1 MTSQINMTTTSPL
14 SLICTPA
21 APVIPLTGEPRLMYV
36 LLEITG
42 GEGKGALPVN
52 IGLIIDGSDSMRIR
66 LVTDEQFAQLAMA
79 GKAKEVMTDG
89 VPAYQITDISS
100 DDVKNYPRRIDYTS
114 EALVI
119 ASEYLRPSDR
129 FSLTAFANQAH
140 RMIPSSPGSDK
151 SRLLKAARELEYL
164 NLGDGT
170 NMAAGLASAFD
181 EVQHHSN
188 KSYATR
194 LVLLTDGHT
203 RDVNECYQWAKRAR
217 EAGLVLTTMGV
228 GSEFN
233 EDLLIPLAD
242 LTGGNVYF
250 IESPEQIPNAFRTEL
265 GVAFRISYRNVNVQ
279 LQLPDGVSLR
289 RVHRVLPELGIFDHG
304 SEINNVHQL
313 PLGNYDPS
321 MPIALLL
328 EFIVPGWEAG
338 TYRLAQSWL
347 TWEDPDQTG
356 SLAHTN
362 QDILIQV
369 AESAKI
375 IHNERVLNI
384 VEKVGAYKFGTHVL
398 EEAESGIDKDAST
411 IRLRQAATRLLDLGE
426 ENLAGVLSLQ
436 ANMLEQAGNIDPNA
450 TKKLRYE
457 TRHLTKKTDV
467 E

>member
-1 MTSQINMTTTSPL
+1 MTTTPPL
-14 SLICTPA
+14 SLSCTA
-21 APVIPLTGEPRLMYV
+21 ATPVIPLTGEPRLVYV
-36 LLEITG
+36 LLEVSG
-42 GEGKGALPVN
+42 GEGAGALPVN

-66 LVTDEQFAQLAMA
+66 LVTDEQFAQLATE

-100 DDVKNYPRRIDYTS
+100 DAVKNFPRRIDYVS

-129 FSLTAFANQAH
+129 FSLTAFANQAI
-140 RMIPSSPGSDK
+140 RMIPSSSGSDRA
-151 SRLLKAARELEYL
+151 RLLQAARELEYL

-181 EVQHHSN
+181 EVQHYSN
-188 KSYATR
+188 NTYATR

-203 RDVNECYQWAKRAR
+203 QDVTECYQWAKQAR
-217 EAGLVLTTMGV
+217 EAGLALTTMGV

-242 LTGGNVYF
+242 LTGGNAYY

-289 RVHRVLPELGIFDHG
+289 RVHRVQPELGSFDQG
-304 SEINNVHQL
+304 PEINSIHQL

-321 MPIALLL
+321 MPLALVL
-328 EFIVPGWEAG
+328 EFVIPGWKTG
-338 TYRLAQSWL
+338 TYRMAQSWL

-356 SLAHTN
+356 SLAHSY

-369 AESAKI
+369 AENVKTTQ
-375 IHNERVLNI
+375 NERVLNI
-384 VEKVGAYKFGTHVL
+384 VEKVGAYKFGTRVL
-398 EEAESGIDKDAST
+398 EEAESGVDKGAAT
-411 IRLRQAATRLLDLGE
+411 LRLRQAATRLLDLGE
-426 ENLAGVLSLQ
+426 QNLADILSHQ
-436 ANMLEQAGNIDPNA
+436 AHMLEQAGSIDPNA

-457 TRHLTKKTDV
+457 TRHLTKKTNV
-467 E
+467 R